1 MDKLTKFSLCI
12 LMTLELVAIVIMLF
26 LLFDFDLELV
36 VNCGVQF
43 RQELFFVILL
53 IFFYVF
59 NYLNN

>member
-1 MDKLTKFSLCI
+1 
-12 LMTLELVAIVIMLF
+12 MTLELVAIVIMLF
-26 LLFDFDLELV
+26 LLFDFDPELV

-53 IFFYVF
+53 IFFYVL